1 MNIVLI
7 ILGVGCYGVAVWS
20 TMVSWNALRAMHRNK
35 DPLLDRVG
43 VRSPHWGLDCWR
55 GIILLSFTSAGDELP
70 KRVRLAMRTVC
81 IGSVMTLV
89 AGYWLGA
96 RA

>member
-1 MNIVLI
+1 MNIVLV
-7 ILGVGCYGVAVWS
+7 ILGVGCHGVAVWS
-20 TMVSWNALRAMHRNK
+20 TMVSWNALMAVHRNT

-55 GIILLSFTSAGDELP
+55 GILLLSVTPAGDELP
-70 KRVRLAMRTVC
+70 EPVRLAMRTMC
-81 IGSVMTLV
+81 
-89 AGYWLGA
+89 AGAVLSLIAGCWLGA